1 MTSYSTSLL
10 LLLGLLLCLLIHEQ
24 IDSLLVVRDEIN
36 AAHEWLK
43 DLGDAKTILS
53 LVVLNYTAHGALSGT
68 KSGIQHV
75 NVHFFFASFLFA

>member
-1 MTSYSTSLL
+1 
-10 LLLGLLLCLLIHEQ
+10 LLGLLLCLLIHEQ

-68 KSGIQHV
+68 
-75 NVHFFFASFLFA
+75 